1 MGALRTFR
9 LNSPMWFSR
18 AAPQSKTHQSWKRL
32 SRHSGG
38 TASVANRKGARRAG
52 EEWEVVQRALR
63 GDPDALTA
71 LFARKGVRLYR
82 TAFALL
88 RNKEDAEDALQEGL
102 LSAYINLR
110 SFEGRSR
117 FSSWLTRVVI
127 NAALMNRRKLCA
139 HCQLS
144 LDQIVENDAQS
155 WAAVADAETPNP
167 EQEFAR
173 LENKEVLRKGMNQ
186 LCPILRSALHL
197 RGIQRLSTREAAAV
211 EGVKIS
217 VIKSRIFRARRKL
230 MGLLDSED
238 LNL

>member
-1 MGALRTFR
+1 L
-9 LNSPMWFSR
+9 
-18 AAPQSKTHQSWKRL
+18 
-32 SRHSGG
+32 
-38 TASVANRKGARRAG
+38 
-52 EEWEVVQRALR
+52 VQRALR

-71 LFARKGVRLYR
+71 LFARNSARVYR
-82 TAFALL
+82 TAFSLL

-102 LSAYINLR
+102 LSAYTNLR

-117 FSSWLTRVVI
+117 FSSWLTRIVI
-127 NAALMNRRKLCA
+127 NAALMNRRRLCA
-139 HCQLS
+139 HRQLS
-144 LDQIVENDAQS
+144 LDQIVENGAQH
-155 WAAVADAETPNP
+155 WAAVADAETLNP

-186 LCPILRSALHL
+186 FCSILRSALYL

-211 EGVKIS
+211 EGVKIG

-230 MGLLDSED
+230 MGSLDAED